1 MKMSDN
7 KSNSLY
13 LDLLKESEKFCAENR
28 LTTHSDLICVPDND
42 DEEENNCAHFA
53 LGDDLDFRI
62 AMLPMIKAPYF
73 EKIVINEDTEEAEY
87 YAFCYCDYEDAVSP
101 VYVSKVHVKPREN
114 FAEQTVKFIS
124 IDNFNKFFENASLE
138 KIKNFKC
145 FRQSVP
151 AFLDLLRQSEKYC
164 ERNNLTTHK
173 DLRDIIAKRIET
185 ENFSYEDRK
194 QAIAVMR
201 NAAFC
206 EKRYEEEFKDVQ
218 YYTFAFDEDSR
229 TPVLAMSLCEQAD
242 DLRIDYYD
250 IPTFSELLSN
260 TSFEQVKH
268 FKCFR
273 DVK

>member
-1 MKMSDN
+1 MSDN

-13 LDLLKESEKFCAENR
+13 LDLLKESEEFCAENR
-28 LTTHSDLICVPDND
+28 FTTHSDLIRIPDND
-42 DEEENNCAHFA
+42 DEENNCAHYVLEDEFE
-53 LGDDLDFRI
+53 FKVVT
-62 AMLPMIKAPYF
+62 LPMFNAPYF
-73 EKIVINEDTEEAEY
+73 EKIVINEDTEETEY
-87 YAFCYCDYEDAVSP
+87 YAFCYCDYEDAVSSA
-101 VYVSKVHVKPREN
+101 YISKVHVKPRED
-114 FAEQTVKFIS
+114 FAELTAKFIS
-124 IDNFNKFFENASLE
+124 IDEFNNFFENASLE

-145 FRQSVP
+145 FRQSIP

-194 QAIAVMR
+194 QVIAVMK

-206 EKRYEEEFKDVQ
+206 ERRYEEEFKDVQ
-218 YYTFAFDEDSR
+218 YYAFAFDEDSR
-229 TPVLAMSLCEQAD
+229 TPVLAMSLCERAD
-242 DLRIDYYD
+242 DLRIYHYD
-250 IPTFSELLSN
+250 IPAFSELLSK
-260 TSFEQVKH
+260 TSFEQIKH